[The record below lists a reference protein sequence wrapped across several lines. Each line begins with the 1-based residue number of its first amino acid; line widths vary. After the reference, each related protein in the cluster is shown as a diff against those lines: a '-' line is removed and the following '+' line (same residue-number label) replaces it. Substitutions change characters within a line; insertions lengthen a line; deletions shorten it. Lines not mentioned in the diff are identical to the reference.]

1 MPTRFGVWKNGS
13 SLFGVGEVKAAGRA
27 VDLMEASFSGF

>member
-1 MPTRFGVWKNGS
+1 MNQYQDKKGS